1 LWETFN
7 QQELK
12 GAPAITG
19 SMVNLFDPK
28 KYITGPSKRNAKWR
42 VNFNGLGSMD
52 YCVTVE
58 RTERINSLLELNILQ
73 KANEFL
79 SELGPTA
86 SDRAMSWAYLSE
98 TKSSFEKSLLFSK
111 TMRNNT
117 AKTDSFVKT
126 PIKKTAPSSN
136 SERRNTA

>member
-1 LWETFN
+1 
-7 QQELK
+7 
-12 GAPAITG
+12 
-19 SMVNLFDPK
+19 MVNLFDPK

-58 RTERINSLLELNILQ
+58 RTERINSLLEFDILQ

-98 TKSSFEKSLLFSK
+98 TKSSFEIERGTPSATRAESLGSRAE
-111 TMRNNT
+111 MSH
-117 AKTDSFVKT
+117 A
-126 PIKKTAPSSN
+126 
-136 SERRNTA
+136 